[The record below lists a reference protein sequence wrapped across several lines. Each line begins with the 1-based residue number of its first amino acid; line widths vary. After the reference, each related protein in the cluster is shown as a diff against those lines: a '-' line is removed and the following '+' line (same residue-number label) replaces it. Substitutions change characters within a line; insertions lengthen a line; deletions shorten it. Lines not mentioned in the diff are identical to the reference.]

1 LKGLK
6 GVYMN
11 VVHAGSTY
19 QIYGEALKTYDKLP
33 VRSYEV
39 GFSKMSGFFLTAH
52 NNLVVNEEKIYG
64 STPKKVEKVLR
75 AFEATDRNFGVI
87 LSGKKGIGKSL
98 FARLLAN
105 KAIDYDL
112 PLIIVSEYI
121 PGIANFLSSIE
132 QEVIVFFDEF
142 EKTFGSKD
150 DGDPQEEMLSL
161 FDGVDGGK
169 KLFVITCNEISR
181 LNSYLLN
188 RPGRF
193 HYHFILGNPNPD
205 EIKEYMTDK
214 LKPEYHYHIK
224 RLIGFSM
231 NVDLTYDVLRAIAF
245 ELNMGYSFEETLMDL
260 NIGKEESPKY
270 TIRIEFVD
278 GTFVETQHERLN
290 LYSSDKVYQ
299 WFTFKGKRNISV
311 RFDFSPSDVNIDFDK
326 TEMTID
332 PRVVN
337 RYVDEDYFNMDR
349 DEDKQLYEYLNNIE
363 ISKMIFTREV
373 NEFAFKYCL

>member
-105 KAIDYDL
+105 KAVNYDL

-205 EIKEYMTDK
+205 EIKEYMIDK
-214 LKPEYHYHIK
+214 LKPEYHHHIK

-260 NIGKEESPKY
+260 NIGKEECPKY

-349 DEDKQLYEYLNNIE
+349 DEDKQLYKYLNNIE
-363 ISKMIFTREV
+363 ISKMVFTREV